1 MSHFT
6 TVETKIKDLSLLKRI
21 LKELNFVFEEA
32 KQGQQLTVKGYQG
45 HKTEADMV
53 IHVSKSY
60 DIGVRVTNKGVRFVA
75 DWWGVE
81 TTAGIEE
88 KEFTQK
94 IVQKYSYYK
103 VIEELRKKGYTLEE
117 EETKEDNSIHIKL
130 RKWAA

>member
-6 TVETKIKDLSLLKRI
+6 TVETQIKDLTLLKRI

-32 KQGQQLTVKGYQG
+32 KQGQKLMVKGYQG

-53 IHVSKSY
+53 IRVSKSY
-60 DIGVRVTNKGVRFVA
+60 DIGVRVTAKGVRFVA

-81 TTAGIEE
+81 TTAGIDE

-94 IVQKYSYYK
+94 VVQQYSYYK

-117 EETKEDNSIHIKL
+117 EETKEDRTIHIKL